1 MPPKTRTAKH
11 TKVAV
16 NGDTPGLPVEPS
28 QCLPQRPRRR
38 RVFAEGD
45 QNRMV
50 TRPHGNVTSPAHFP
64 VWFAAAGG
72 EPNGESIS
80 ECESPSAKK
89 SPLTGSVIHCLRL
102 PLPAHRGQAAYGVR
116 ELVTA
121 FWPTAA
127 CKHPSSRIPDLP
139 TPICDLRYLVSS
151 CSKSSFY
158 FPLFPLLPPVHSLLR
173 VGVNRNSTQKPAKH
187 IEQEHPR
194 LPAHVSTVAGSLT
207 DPLACASSFCALP
220 RPPTSTQRQQVD
232 PAFRAPR
239 FRSFTDPLACASS
252 FCALPRPPTST
263 QRQQV
268 DPAFRAPRFRS
279 LTDPLACASSLYA
292 LPRPPTSTQRQQ
304 VDRASRFAIA

>member
-1 MPPKTRTAKH
+1 MSAPAPASPTRF
-11 TKVAV
+11 
-16 NGDTPGLPVEPS
+16 
-28 QCLPQRPRRR
+28 RRR
-38 RVFAEGD
+38 RSEPYGHPAPW
-45 QNRMV
+45 QR
-50 TRPHGNVTSPAHFP
+50 HIPAHFP

-207 DPLACASSFCALP
+207 DPLAAL
-220 RPPTSTQRQQVD
+220 
-232 PAFRAPR
+232 
-239 FRSFTDPLACASS
+239 
-252 FCALPRPPTST
+252 
-263 QRQQV
+263 
-268 DPAFRAPRFRS
+268 
-279 LTDPLACASSLYA
+279 
-292 LPRPPTSTQRQQ
+292 
-304 VDRASRFAIA
+304 RASARCRVPLQARSASKWIRRFGRLVSGP